1 MTKKVNSIGKLGSKY
16 WRLWSAS
23 AISNLGDGITSVAY
37 PWLASAVTRSP
48 LLIAIVG
55 FASRLPWLVFTLF
68 AGVISDRFD
77 RRKIILR
84 MDLVRGF
91 LTVIVALVV
100 MWKQSEL
107 PKLND
112 LAGGLTV
119 DTNYF
124 IYSVLVITALLF
136 GLAEVLR
143 DNTAQTIL
151 PSIVEKEN
159 LEKANGR
166 LWTAESLTNTF
177 IGPPLGSLIIGIAIF
192 LPFWFD
198 AASFFIAVALI
209 ASIAGSFKAVSDAP
223 ATKINFRADI
233 KEGFSWLWN
242 HKFFRNL
249 AIILGLL
256 NFTGTLVGATYI
268 LFAQEVLKV
277 DVKIFAILGIAGA
290 IGGLIGSSFGDKIS
304 KKLGGGPTLK
314 FALITGPVGAI
325 IIGLTHSW
333 IVVFIVTAIESL
345 SAVLWNLITVS
356 LRQSV
361 IPSHL
366 IGRVNSVYRFF
377 GWGTIPLGMI
387 FGGLIVSLLQNF
399 MIREYAL
406 RAPYLISA
414 IIGTILFIFAA
425 PFLTTA
431 RIEDVKGESQ
441 SN

>member
-325 IIGLTHSW
+325 IIGLTNSW

-431 RIEDVKGESQ
+431 RIEAVKGESK
-441 SN
+441 SD

>member
-325 IIGLTHSW
+325 IIGLTNSW

>member
-325 IIGLTHSW
+325 IIGLTNSW

-414 IIGTILFIFAA
+414 IIGTVLFIFAA

-431 RIEDVKGESQ
+431 RIEAVKGESK
-441 SN
+441 SD

>member
-1 MTKKVNSIGKLGSKY
+1 MSKKVNSIGKLGSKY

-209 ASIAGSFKAVSDAP
+209 ASIAGSFKTVSDAP

-325 IIGLTHSW
+325 IIGLTNSW

-387 FGGLIVSLLQNF
+387 FGGVIVSLLQNF
-399 MIREYAL
+399 IIREYAL

-414 IIGTILFIFAA
+414 IIGTVLFIFAA

-431 RIEDVKGESQ
+431 RIEAVKGESQ

>member
-1 MTKKVNSIGKLGSKY
+1 MSKKVNSIGKLGSKY

-223 ATKINFRADI
+223 ATKVNFRADI

-414 IIGTILFIFAA
+414 IIGTVLFIFAA

-431 RIEDVKGESQ
+431 RIEAVKGESQ

>member
-1 MTKKVNSIGKLGSKY
+1 MSNLGKLGAKY

-91 LTVIVALVV
+91 LTVIVAIVV
-100 MWKQSEL
+100 MWKQDSL

-119 DTNYF
+119 ETNYF
-124 IYSVLVITALLF
+124 LYFVLVTTALLF

-151 PSIVEKEN
+151 PSIVDKEN

-177 IGPPLGSLIIGIAIF
+177 IGPPLGSFIIGIAIF

-198 AASFFIAVALI
+198 AASFFISVALI
-209 ASIAGSFKAVSDAP
+209 ASIAGSFKAVTETP
-223 ATKINFRADI
+223 TTKINFRADI
-233 KEGFSWLWN
+233 KEGFTWLWN

-277 DVKIFAILGIAGA
+277 DVRIFAILGIAGA
-290 IGGLIGSSFGDKIS
+290 VGGLIGSSRS
-304 KKLGGGPTLK
+304 EEHTSEL
-314 FALITGPVGAI
+314 
-325 IIGLTHSW
+325 
-333 IVVFIVTAIESL
+333 
-345 SAVLWNLITVS
+345 
-356 LRQSV
+356 QS
-361 IPSHL
+361 H
-366 IGRVNSVYRFF
+366 
-377 GWGTIPLGMI
+377 
-387 FGGLIVSLLQNF
+387 
-399 MIREYAL
+399 
-406 RAPYLISA
+406 
-414 IIGTILFIFAA
+414 
-425 PFLTTA
+425 
-431 RIEDVKGESQ
+431 
-441 SN
+441 

>member
-223 ATKINFRADI
+223 ATKVNFRADI

-290 IGGLIGSSFGDKIS
+290 IGGLIGSSFGDKFS

-325 IIGLTHSW
+325 IIGLTNSW

>member
-1 MTKKVNSIGKLGSKY
+1 MSKVKNAGKLGTKY
-16 WRLWSAS
+16 WRLWTAS
-23 AISNLGDGITSVAY
+23 AITNLGDGVAAVAY

-77 RRKIILR
+77 RRKIIIG
-84 MDLVRGF
+84 MDLIRGF
-91 LTVIVALVV
+91 LTVIVAVIV
-100 MWKQSEL
+100 MWKADSL
-107 PKLND
+107 PSLND
-112 LAGGLTV
+112 LSGGLEV
-119 DTNYF
+119 QTNYF
-124 IYSVLVITALLF
+124 LYSVLVITALLF

-143 DNTAQTIL
+143 DNTAQTIM

-177 IGPPLGSLIIGIAIF
+177 IGPPLGSFIIGVAIF

-209 ASIAGSFKAVSDAP
+209 ASISGSFKAVPDKP
-223 ATKINFRADI
+223 KEKLNFRADI
-233 KEGFSWLWN
+233 KEGFNWLWN
-242 HKFFRNL
+242 HTFFRNL

-256 NFTGTLVGATYI
+256 NFTGTLVAATYI

-277 DVKIFAILGIAGA
+277 DVRIFAFLGISGA
-290 IGGLIGSSFGDKIS
+290 IGGLIGSSFGEKIS
-304 KKLGGGPTLK
+304 KRLGSGLTLR
-314 FALITGPVGAI
+314 FALIAGPAGALI
-325 IIGLTHSW
+325 IAMSNSW

-345 SAVLWNLITVS
+345 AAVLWNLITVS

-387 FGGLIVSLLQNF
+387 FGGAIVSLLQNF
-399 MIREYAL
+399 IDRELAL

-414 IIGTILFIFAA
+414 LIGSVLVIFAA

-431 RIEDVKGESQ
+431 RIDSIKGEASK
-441 SN
+441 

>member
-100 MWKQSEL
+100 MWKQAEL

-124 IYSVLVITALLF
+124 IYAVLVITALLF

-151 PSIVEKEN
+151 PSIVDKEN

-177 IGPPLGSLIIGIAIF
+177 IGPPLGSFIIGIAIF

-325 IIGLTHSW
+325 IIGLTNSW
-333 IVVFIVTAIESL
+333 IVVFIITAIESL
-345 SAVLWNLITVS
+345 CAVLWNLITVS

-387 FGGLIVSLLQNF
+387 FGGVIVSLLQNF

-414 IIGTILFIFAA
+414 VIGTVLFIFAA

-431 RIEDVKGESQ
+431 RIEAVKGESK
-441 SN
+441 SD

>member
-1 MTKKVNSIGKLGSKY
+1 MSKKVNSIGKLGSKY

-223 ATKINFRADI
+223 ATKVNFRADI

-325 IIGLTHSW
+325 IIGLTNSW

>member
-1 MTKKVNSIGKLGSKY
+1 MTKKVNEIGKLGSKY

-124 IYSVLVITALLF
+124 IYAVLVITALLF

-151 PSIVEKEN
+151 P
-159 LEKANGR
+159 
-166 LWTAESLTNTF
+166 
-177 IGPPLGSLIIGIAIF
+177 
-192 LPFWFD
+192 
-198 AASFFIAVALI
+198 
-209 ASIAGSFKAVSDAP
+209 VS
-223 ATKINFRADI
+223 
-233 KEGFSWLWN
+233 
-242 HKFFRNL
+242 
-249 AIILGLL
+249 
-256 NFTGTLVGATYI
+256 
-268 LFAQEVLKV
+268 
-277 DVKIFAILGIAGA
+277 
-290 IGGLIGSSFGDKIS
+290 
-304 KKLGGGPTLK
+304 
-314 FALITGPVGAI
+314 
-325 IIGLTHSW
+325 
-333 IVVFIVTAIESL
+333 
-345 SAVLWNLITVS
+345 
-356 LRQSV
+356 
-361 IPSHL
+361 
-366 IGRVNSVYRFF
+366 
-377 GWGTIPLGMI
+377 
-387 FGGLIVSLLQNF
+387 
-399 MIREYAL
+399 
-406 RAPYLISA
+406 
-414 IIGTILFIFAA
+414 
-425 PFLTTA
+425 
-431 RIEDVKGESQ
+431 
-441 SN
+441 

>member
-1 MTKKVNSIGKLGSKY
+1 MSNLGKLGAKY

-91 LTVIVALVV
+91 LTVIVAIVV
-100 MWKQSEL
+100 MWKQDSL

-119 DTNYF
+119 ETNYF
-124 IYSVLVITALLF
+124 LYLVLVTTALLF

-151 PSIVEKEN
+151 PSIVDKEN

-177 IGPPLGSLIIGIAIF
+177 IGPPLGSFIIGIAIF

-198 AASFFIAVALI
+198 AASFFISVALI
-209 ASIAGSFKAVSDAP
+209 ATIAGSFKAVTETP
-223 ATKINFRADI
+223 TTKINFRADI
-233 KEGFSWLWN
+233 KEGFTWLWN

-277 DVKIFAILGIAGA
+277 DVRIFAILGIAGA
-290 IGGLIGSSFGDKIS
+290 VGGLIGSSFGEKIS
-304 KKLGGGPTLK
+304 KRLGSGPTLR
-314 FALITGPVGAI
+314 FALIAGPVGAI

-333 IVVFIVTAIESL
+333 IVVFIVTAFESL

-387 FGGLIVSLLQNF
+387 FGGAIVSLLQNF
-399 MIREYAL
+399 VIREYAL

-414 IIGTILFIFAA
+414 LIGTVLFIFAA
-425 PFLTTA
+425 PFLTTP
-431 RIEDVKGESQ
+431 RIDAVKGEAAEK
-441 SN
+441 

>member
-159 LEKANGR
+159 LEKANSR

-223 ATKINFRADI
+223 ATKVNFRADI

-325 IIGLTHSW
+325 IIGLTNSW

-414 IIGTILFIFAA
+414 IIGTVLFIFAA

-431 RIEDVKGESQ
+431 RIEAVKGEGQ
-441 SN
+441 SK

>member
-1 MTKKVNSIGKLGSKY
+1 MSKKVNSIGKLGSKY

-325 IIGLTHSW
+325 IIGLTNSW
-333 IVVFIVTAIESL
+333 IVVFIITAIESL

-387 FGGLIVSLLQNF
+387 FGGVIVSLLQNF

-431 RIEDVKGESQ
+431 RIEAVKGEGQ
-441 SN
+441 SK

>member
-1 MTKKVNSIGKLGSKY
+1 MTKKMKSVGRLGSKY

-77 RRKIILR
+77 RRKIIIR

-124 IYSVLVITALLF
+124 LYTVLVVTALLF

-151 PSIVEKEN
+151 PSIVDKEN

-166 LWTAESLTNTF
+166 LWSAESLTNTF
-177 IGPPLGSLIIGIAIF
+177 IGPPLGSFIIGIAIF

-223 ATKINFRADI
+223 TTKINFRADI

-290 IGGLIGSSFGDKIS
+290 IGGLVGSSFGDKIS
-304 KKLGGGPTLK
+304 KRLGSGPTLK
-314 FALITGPVGAI
+314 FALVTGPVGAI
-325 IIGLTHSW
+325 IIGLTNSW
-333 IVVFIVTAIESL
+333 LVVFIVTAIESL

-387 FGGLIVSLLQNF
+387 FGGAIVSLLQNF

-414 IIGTILFIFAA
+414 LIGSVLFIFAA

-431 RIEDVKGESQ
+431 RIEAVKGEGQ
-441 SN
+441 SK

>member
-1 MTKKVNSIGKLGSKY
+1 MSKKVNSIGKLGSKY

-256 NFTGTLVGATYI
+256 NFIGTLVGATYI

>member
-1 MTKKVNSIGKLGSKY
+1 MSNIGKLGSKY
-16 WRLWSAS
+16 WRLWWAS

-91 LTVIVALVV
+91 LTVIVAIVV
-100 MWKQSEL
+100 MWKQDSL

-124 IYSVLVITALLF
+124 LYFVLVTTALLF

-151 PSIVEKEN
+151 PSIVHKEN

-166 LWTAESLTNTF
+166 LWSAESLTNTF

-198 AASFFIAVALI
+198 AASFFISVALI

-223 ATKINFRADI
+223 ATKINFKADI
-233 KEGFSWLWN
+233 KEGFAWLWN

-290 IGGLIGSSFGDKIS
+290 VGGLIGSSFGDKIS
-304 KKLGGGPTLK
+304 KRLGSGPTLR
-314 FALITGPVGAI
+314 FALIAGPVGAI
-325 IIGLTHSW
+325 IIGLTNSW
-333 IVVFIVTAIESL
+333 IVVFIVTAFESL

-387 FGGLIVSLLQNF
+387 LGGAIVSLLQNF

-414 IIGTILFIFAA
+414 LIGTVLFIFAA

-431 RIEDVKGESQ
+431 RIDAVKGEAE
-441 SN
+441 NK

>member
-1 MTKKVNSIGKLGSKY
+1 MSKKVNSIGKLGSKY

-325 IIGLTHSW
+325 IIGLTNSW